1 MDKLIITTAL
11 TGGVTLPSQTP
22 YLPITPEQISQS
34 AFEAYQAGAAIVHVH
49 ARDPVT
55 GKPSTD
61 PALFKDIITRIK
73 AKCNVVINIT
83 TGGGLG
89 MTVQDR
95 VRSVPAFKP
104 ELASLNL
111 GSMNFSIHP
120 VADRI
125 KEYKFDWEKPYAE
138 GTKDIIFR
146 NTFADME
153 FIFKTMVENNVKP
166 ELEVYDVGHL
176 YNASFLIRR
185 NIIPT
190 PLHLQFVTGVLGGI
204 GNNYRDLVYLQ
215 DTADR
220 LIGKENYTWSVIGV
234 GYPAQFY
241 LGSLATIMGGHVR
254 VGLEDNLFIEKG
266 VLAKSNAELV
276 TKMVRIAKELGR
288 EIATPDEARQMLHLK
303 GIENVGY

>member
-1 MDKLIITTAL
+1 MDKLIVTCAI

-61 PALFKDIITRIK
+61 PALFKEIITRIK
-73 AKCNVVINIT
+73 SKCNVVINIT

-104 ELASLNL
+104 ELASLNM
-111 GSMNFSIHP
+111 GSLNFSIHP

-138 GTKDIIFR
+138 GTRDIIFR

-176 YNASFLIRR
+176 YNTSFLIRR
-185 NIIPT
+185 NVIPT
-190 PLHLQFVTGVLGGI
+190 PVHLQFVTGVLGGI
-204 GNNYRDLVYLQ
+204 GNNYHDLVYLQ

-234 GYPAQFY
+234 GFPAQFY
-241 LGSLATIMGGHVR
+241 LGALSTIMGGHVR
-254 VGLEDNLFIEKG
+254 VGIEDNLFIEKG
-266 VLAKSNAELV
+266 VLAKSNSELV
-276 TKMVRIAKELGR
+276 SKMVRIARELGR

-303 GIENVGY
+303 GIENVAY